1 MPRYIRRVTIV
12 KVDKPSKV
20 NINEEIQWFSNSLGL
35 FGDRD
40 KEKSRFRIFL
50 ELLKSTK
57 IGKGLSTDQISEKTN
72 LTRATVIHHLNFLIE
87 QGIVICKDNRY
98 YLRDKNLENLV
109 VNIHKDIKDI
119 FDELTK
125 IAESIDK
132 ELGLK

>member
-12 KVDKPSKV
+12 KVDKPSKIT
-20 NINEEIQWFSNSLGL
+20 INEEIQWFSTSLGL

-87 QGIVICKDNRY
+87 QGIVICNDNRY

-109 VNIHKDIKDI
+109 VNINKDIKDI